1 MPAAEYVKTAGA
13 SDLYERQ
20 SSQVVLETTA
30 DPKVRSFAQMM
41 LTAHAKSTADVKA
54 AAMRSKVPVAPPKL
68 TLAQAEMIAQLRAEK
83 YADGIV
89 AQVYKAN
96 RDEKDALGDRLLEK
110 YIEPISKEIAD
121 MRVREAQTGAAVD
134 CLAKSTSMRFDNVY
148 REIECAKKECGA
160 AIALEGERRVNGD
173 QSIMCYVQG
182 TYVPGKLVMPRDA
195 ICPEVMQRYN
205 SWTAPT
211 TPAPDTQ
218 AVTGSVQ
225 SQTN

>member
-1 MPAAEYVKTAGA
+1 MGEFASKGVANAGLVTGILGTVALANQLGGGNGGILGNILGNNCNNQAGA
-13 SDLYERQ
+13 L
-20 SSQVVLETTA
+20 
-30 DPKVRSFAQMM
+30 M
-41 LTAHAKSTADVKA
+41 
-54 AAMRSKVPVAPPKL
+54 
-68 TLAQAEMIAQLRAEK
+68 AENAQLKAEK
-83 YADGIV
+83 YADSV
-89 AQVYKAN
+89 AAQVYKAS
-96 RDEKDALGDRLLEK
+96 RDEKDALGERLLEK
-110 YIEPISKEIAD
+110 YIQPISQEIAD

-134 CLAKSTSMRFDNVY
+134 CLAKSTSMRFDSVY

-160 AIALEGERRVNGD
+160 AIALEGERRINGD
-173 QSIMCYVQG
+173 NAIMCYVQG

-205 SWTAPT
+205 SWAAPT

>member
-1 MPAAEYVKTAGA
+1 VAGSALGLGIAGLSVALLNGNNCGNGILGNILGGNCNRNCGGGGMETAALLTAMSAMNAPKSGGC
-13 SDLYERQ
+13 SDL
-20 SSQVVLETTA
+20 
-30 DPKVRSFAQMM
+30 
-41 LTAHAKSTADVKA
+41 
-54 AAMRSKVPVAPPKL
+54 
-68 TLAQAEMIAQLRAEK
+68 QAEIAQLRAEK

-160 AIALEGERRVNGD
+160 AIALEGERRINGD
-173 QSIMCYVQG
+173 NSIMCYVQG

-225 SQTN
+225 AQTN

>member
-1 MPAAEYVKTAGA
+1 MNAPKSGGC
-13 SDLYERQ
+13 SDL
-20 SSQVVLETTA
+20 
-30 DPKVRSFAQMM
+30 
-41 LTAHAKSTADVKA
+41 
-54 AAMRSKVPVAPPKL
+54 
-68 TLAQAEMIAQLRAEK
+68 QAEIAQLRAEK

-160 AIALEGERRVNGD
+160 AIALEGERRINGD
-173 QSIMCYVQG
+173 NSIMCFVQGNYVQG
-182 TYVPGKLVMPRDA
+182 RLVMPKSA
-195 ICPEVMQRYN
+195 ICPEVMPRWN
-205 SWTAPT
+205 SYTTPTNTAP
-211 TPAPDTQ
+211 D
-218 AVTGSVQ
+218 VQ
-225 SQTN
+225 SNVVSVTNPE